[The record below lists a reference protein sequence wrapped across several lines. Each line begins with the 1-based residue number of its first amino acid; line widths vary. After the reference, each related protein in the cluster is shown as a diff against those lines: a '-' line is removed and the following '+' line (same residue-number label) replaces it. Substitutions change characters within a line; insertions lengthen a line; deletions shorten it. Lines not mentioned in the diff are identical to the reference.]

1 MGPDRA
7 ALRLRLRARRAAAG
21 VVRHLPVPVADRL
34 RAPPAAPRR
43 ARGRRARDPLLQLLR
58 RGGIPA
64 GVSSFTLGDNRELR
78 FVNAESLVLHQLY
91 WFGERGWEPQLLRWW
106 RGCCRRASAIL
117 ELGANV
123 GYFTVQ
129 GARAGPRA
137 RYVAVEPYPASARVC
152 RANLALNRVS
162 SVELVAAAAVAD
174 AQRATVELR
183 VPADQLAAPT
193 VAFVGVGSE
202 LPEPMG
208 RHVTRS
214 VAVPAVDVRS
224 LLDGVDLLKLD
235 VEGQEHALLA
245 ASREHLRAR
254 RPTVF
259 VEVLPGTARLRR
271 LLAELCRDDGFC
283 CYVPRADSLHR
294 LEVPEILGAALLDR
308 YGCQDVILS
317 AEPQLERRIREADA
331 MGRDRAG
338 PAPSGDQ
345 RRLRHQRGRVVL
357 AAAAADMATLRSAKT
372 NQSGTAA
379 TAGHRP
385 SR

>member
-7 ALRLRLRARRAAAG
+7 ALRLRLRARRATAG
-21 VVRHLPVPVADRL
+21 VVRRLPVPLADRL
-34 RAPPAAPRR
+34 RA
-43 ARGRRARDPLLQLLR
+43 RARDPLRQVLR

-64 GVSSFTLGDNRELR
+64 GVTTFTLVDNPELR

-91 WFGERGWEPQLLRWW
+91 WFGERGWEPQLLPWW

-129 GARAGPRA
+129 GARAGPGA

-152 RANLALNRVS
+152 RANLALNRVT
-162 SVELVAAAAVAD
+162 SVELVAAAAVAGGD
-174 AQRATVELR
+174 LATVELR

-193 VAFVGVGSE
+193 VAFVGADSE

-208 RHVTRS
+208 RHVTGT
-214 VAVPAVDVRS
+214 VTVPAVDVRT
-224 LLDGVDLLKLD
+224 LLAGVDLLKLD

-245 ASREHLRAR
+245 AGREHLAAR

-259 VEVLPGTARLRR
+259 VEVLPGTTRLRR

-283 CYVPRADSLHR
+283 CYVPRAGSLHR
-294 LEVPEILGAALLDR
+294 LEVPDILGAPLLDR

-317 AEPQLERRIREADA
+317 AEPQLERRIRDADA
-331 MGRDRAG
+331 MGRDRAR
-338 PAPSGDQ
+338 PAPGGGQ
-345 RRLRHQRGRVVL
+345 RRLRGQ
-357 AAAAADMATLRSAKT
+357 
-372 NQSGTAA
+372 
-379 TAGHRP
+379 
-385 SR
+385 

>member
-7 ALRLRLRARRAAAG
+7 ALRLRLRARRVAAG
-21 VVRHLPVPVADRL
+21 VVRRLPVPLADRL
-34 RAPPAAPRR
+34 RA
-43 ARGRRARDPLLQLLR
+43 RARDPLLQVLR

-64 GVSSFTLGDNRELR
+64 GVATFTLGDNRELR

-91 WFGERGWEPQLLRWW
+91 WFGEQGWEPQLLPWW
-106 RGCCRRASAIL
+106 RACCRRASAIL

-129 GARAGPRA
+129 GARAGPGA

-152 RANLALNRVS
+152 RANLTLNRVT
-162 SVELVAAAAVAD
+162 SVELLAAAAVAGG
-174 AQRATVELR
+174 QATVELR

-193 VAFVGVGSE
+193 VAFVGAGSE

-208 RHVTRS
+208 RHVTRT
-214 VAVPAVDVRS
+214 VAVPAVDVRA

-245 ASREHLRAR
+245 ASREHLAAH

-271 LLAELCRDDGFC
+271 LLAELCRDDGFR
-283 CYVPRADSLHR
+283 CYVPRAGSLHR
-294 LEVPEILGAALLDR
+294 LEVPEILGAPLLDR

-317 AEPQLERRIREADA
+317 AEPQLERRIRDADA

-338 PAPSGDQ
+338 PAPGGGQ
-345 RRLRHQRGRVVL
+345 RRLCGQ
-357 AAAAADMATLRSAKT
+357 
-372 NQSGTAA
+372 
-379 TAGHRP
+379 
-385 SR
+385 